1 MIRRLKH
8 FFLLISLPFVMWM
21 FFSHVAFWH
30 FHILEN
36 GVVIEHSHPF
46 KNNPKPGTPFQSHH
60 HTDFEYTVLAQISQ
74 IAGILIFLLII
85 GFIYRDLLEKYRITA
100 IHLRLPLSHLSLPN
114 LRGPP
119 KFAF

>member
-1 MIRRLKH
+1 
-8 FFLLISLPFVMWM
+8 MWL

-46 KNNPKPGTPFQSHH
+46 KNNPKPGTPFQNHH
-60 HTDFEYTVLAQISQ
+60 HSDFEYSILTQISQ
-74 IAGILIFLLII
+74 IAGVLVFLLILGLI
-85 GFIYRDLLEKYRITA
+85 RRELSDKYRITVSG
-100 IHLRLPLSHLSLPN
+100 IYLLSAHLSVPN

-119 KFAF
+119 HFPYHYR